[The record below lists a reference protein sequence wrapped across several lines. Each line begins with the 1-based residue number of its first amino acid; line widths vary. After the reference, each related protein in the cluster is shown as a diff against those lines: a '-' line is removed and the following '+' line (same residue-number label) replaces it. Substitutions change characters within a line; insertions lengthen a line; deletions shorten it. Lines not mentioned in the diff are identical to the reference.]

1 MEKTAARVRLLA
13 YHAGEC
19 DPKRCTAK
27 KMARFGLLTLH
38 THLRELPRHAV
49 LLDAR
54 AEVVLSRADRG
65 QALDCGLA
73 VLDVSWNRGAFPAFS
88 SRHPRRLP
96 YLLAANPVNYG
107 KPWRLSSAEAFAAA
121 LVLLGDED
129 QARTVLS
136 KFAWG
141 DQFLALNAE
150 PLADYARAGTA
161 EEVTAAEALFI

>member
-49 LLDAR
+49 LLD
-54 AEVVLSRADRG
+54 
-65 QALDCGLA
+65 
-73 VLDVSWNRGAFPAFS
+73 
-88 SRHPRRLP
+88 
-96 YLLAANPVNYG
+96 ANPVNYG

-161 EEVTAAEALFI
+161 EEVT